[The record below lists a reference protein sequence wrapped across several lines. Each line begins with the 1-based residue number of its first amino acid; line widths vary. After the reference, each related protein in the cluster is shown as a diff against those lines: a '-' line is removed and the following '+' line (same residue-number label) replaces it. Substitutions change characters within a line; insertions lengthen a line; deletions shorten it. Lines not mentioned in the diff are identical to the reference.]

1 MNGHFAEVCNRI
13 NHGRGGGDTFFYYCA
28 DKIGEEKRIRPNNAR
43 QLVEKV
49 EILWQ
54 GNPLSCVKSFGSLTC
69 RLCTKE
75 RLYIHKAMRKE
86 EEEGT
91 CRLINSCNEYY
102 GACRHIPRFHRY
114 QRYDQSTDEG

>member
-1 MNGHFAEVCNRI
+1 MSE
-13 NHGRGGGDTFFYYCA
+13 
-28 DKIGEEKRIRPNNAR
+28 
-43 QLVEKV
+43 V

-54 GNPLSCVKSFGSLTC
+54 GNPLSCVKSFKSITC

-91 CRLINSCNEYY
+91 RDILNTCKEYY
-102 GACRHIPRFHRY
+102 GACRHVPRFHRY
-114 QRYDQSTDEG
+114 QRYDPSTDGGHDPEKVAGE